1 MLIGAI
7 IIFLSVLLDQVTK
20 QLAQTYIPALISGT
34 QQNIVIIPK
43 VFELSYYRNNGAS
56 FGIFEGEQLF
66 FMIITIIALAIF
78 GYLFT
83 DVNFKTKK
91 VYSLSIAFFIGGT
104 LGNAIDRALFGYV
117 IDFLHFPFLTPI
129 LNLFGSNNFYNNIA
143 DIVLSAAIVLF
154 AIDIFILEPKRKKKE
169 KQNVII
175 NQDKS

>member
-1 MLIGAI
+1 MLFGAL
-7 IIFLSVLLDQVTK
+7 IIFITILFDQVTK
-20 QLAQTYIPALISGT
+20 QLAQAYIPDLISG
-34 QQNIVIIPK
+34 QQGNIVIIPR
-43 VFELSYYRNNGAS
+43 VLEFSYYQNSGAS

-91 VYSLSIAFFIGGT
+91 VYSFAIAFFIGGT

-154 AIDIFILEPKRKKKE
+154 AIDLFIMEPKRKKKE
-169 KQNVII
+169 KENAII
-175 NQDKS
+175 DQDQS